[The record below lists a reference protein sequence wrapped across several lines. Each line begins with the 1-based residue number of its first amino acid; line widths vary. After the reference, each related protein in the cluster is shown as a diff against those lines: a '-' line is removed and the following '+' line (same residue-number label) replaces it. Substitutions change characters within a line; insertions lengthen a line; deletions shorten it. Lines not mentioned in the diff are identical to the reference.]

1 MVLGSLV
8 VPGVRLCMA
17 DSAHQ
22 GGPGTYTQHGY
33 IYSSLAGELTLVTRP
48 DKVTSVEVMS
58 ATGKDGCVVPAQR
71 DIVTVKVLA
80 VNPRFA
86 KVHILCVGEVV
97 LSEPFRGM
105 IRKEDVRA
113 TEKDRVEMYRSFR
126 PGDISLA
133 RVISLGDA
141 MVGYLLTTAENELG
155 VVIARSEAGA
165 AMVPVSWTEMQCPIT
180 CSKEGRKVAKVMPE
194 QLAREAVS

>member
-1 MVLGSLV
+1 M
-8 VPGVRLCMA
+8 VPGVRLCA
-17 DSAHQ
+17 SDSMHQ
-22 GGPGTYTQHGY
+22 AGPGTYTQHGH
-33 IYSSLAGELTLVTRP
+33 IYSSLAGEMKLVSRS
-48 DKVTSVEVMS
+48 DKVLSVEVAGGSGTDSM
-58 ATGKDGCVVPAQR
+58 VPAQR

-86 KVHILCVGEVV
+86 KVHILCISDVV
-97 LSEPFRGM
+97 LSEPFRGQ

-126 PGDISLA
+126 PGDIALA

-141 MVGYLLTTAENELG
+141 MAGYLLTTSENELG
-155 VVIARSEAGA
+155 VVIARSESGA

-180 CSKEGRKVAKVMPE
+180 CAKEGRKVAKVMPE
-194 QLAREAVS
+194 QLVREAVS

>member
-1 MVLGSLV
+1 MG
-8 VPGVRLCMA
+8 
-17 DSAHQ
+17 
-22 GGPGTYTQHGY
+22 
-33 IYSSLAGELTLVTRP
+33 
-48 DKVTSVEVMS
+48 
-58 ATGKDGCVVPAQR
+58 AQR

-113 TEKDRVEMYRSFR
+113 TEKDRVEMYRCFR

-133 RVISLGDA
+133 RVISLGDSIL
-141 MVGYLLTTAENELG
+141 GYLVSTAENELG
-155 VVIARSEAGA
+155 VVIARSEEGA
-165 AMVPVSWTEMQCPIT
+165 RNPMVPVSWTEMQCPVT
-180 CSKEGRKVAKVMPE
+180 YNKEPRKVAKVIPE
-194 QLAREAVS
+194 HLVQPPE